1 MRKKNYKLLAGTLVV
16 ALIMGSLPTNVSAD
30 TKSVNKIVTSKNKT
44 TTVVKTVSALKNALK
59 NKSIKK
65 VELKTDKKV
74 KFNLSGNNKG
84 VKLVINA
91 PKAEIKNTGKFKSIE
106 VNAKLWVE
114 KASGNKLVVKA
125 KNADIEV
132 AKNVKVAEVKLDKS
146 YCK

>member
-44 TTVVKTVSALKNALK
+44 TTVVKTVSELKNTLK

-91 PKAEIKNTGKFKSIE
+91 PKAEIKNTDKFKSIE

-114 KASGNKLVVKA
+114 KASGNKLVV
-125 KNADIEV
+125 
-132 AKNVKVAEVKLDKS
+132 
-146 YCK
+146 

>member
-44 TTVVKTVSALKNALK
+44 TTVVKTVSELKNALK

-65 VELKTDKKV
+65 VELKMDKKV

-91 PKAEIKNTGKFKSIE
+91 PKAEIKNTGKFIWDREKMQRYRRNRHIIMIR
-106 VNAKLWVE
+106 NLDLW
-114 KASGNKLVVKA
+114 
-125 KNADIEV
+125 I
-132 AKNVKVAEVKLDKS
+132 
-146 YCK
+146 

>member
-44 TTVVKTVSALKNALK
+44 TTVVKTVSELKNALK

-74 KFNLSGNNKG
+74 RFNLSGNNKG

-91 PKAEIKNTGKFKSIE
+91 PKAEIKNTGKFIWDREKMQRYRRNRHIIMIR
-106 VNAKLWVE
+106 NLDLW
-114 KASGNKLVVKA
+114 
-125 KNADIEV
+125 I
-132 AKNVKVAEVKLDKS
+132 
-146 YCK
+146 

>member
-44 TTVVKTVSALKNALK
+44 TTVVKTVSELKNALK

-74 KFNLSGNNKG
+74 RFNLSGNNKG

-91 PKAEIKNTGKFKSIE
+91 PKAEIKNTGKFIWDREKMQRYRRNRHIIMIRM
-106 VNAKLWVE
+106 KDLW
-114 KASGNKLVVKA
+114 
-125 KNADIEV
+125 I
-132 AKNVKVAEVKLDKS
+132 
-146 YCK
+146 

>member
-44 TTVVKTVSALKNALK
+44 TTVVKTISEFKNALK

-74 KFNLSGNNKG
+74 RFNLSGNNKG

-91 PKAEIKNTGKFKSIE
+91 PKAEIKNTGKFIWDREKMQRYRRNRHIIMIR
-106 VNAKLWVE
+106 NLDLW
-114 KASGNKLVVKA
+114 
-125 KNADIEV
+125 I
-132 AKNVKVAEVKLDKS
+132 
-146 YCK
+146 

>member
-44 TTVVKTVSALKNALK
+44 TTVVKTISELKNALK

-91 PKAEIKNTGKFKSIE
+91 PKAEIKNTGKFIWDREKMQRYRRNRHIIMIRM
-106 VNAKLWVE
+106 KDLW
-114 KASGNKLVVKA
+114 
-125 KNADIEV
+125 I
-132 AKNVKVAEVKLDKS
+132 
-146 YCK
+146 